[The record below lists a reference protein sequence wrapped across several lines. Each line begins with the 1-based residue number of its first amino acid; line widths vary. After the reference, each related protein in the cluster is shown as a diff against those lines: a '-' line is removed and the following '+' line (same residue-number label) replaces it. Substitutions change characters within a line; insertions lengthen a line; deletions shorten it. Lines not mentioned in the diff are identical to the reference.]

1 MQLVAALRRWAV
13 QPGAAASCCRRAE
26 WPQPWERLRT
36 AFSTLPLDVGA
47 SGNPGDAPARSAA
60 TAAASPPPPTSH
72 PAASGRQDGNGRKQ
86 PPSSLQQIQQH
97 MQEALGRGDCG
108 TVLRLLPSDS
118 AAAGWSPTDRAA
130 LYDLALQAAA
140 DSGDADE
147 ARRLVGRMWRRGVPV
162 GSVAH
167 TAVLR
172 ALCGVG
178 RHADA
183 LEYLRRVP
191 AKRQRTAMYSTLLRE
206 CNRQGAL
213 DVAQACY
220 SLFQRR
226 EHTPDASLTAEVV
239 RMLAASGD
247 AGAAEAAWLSAVA
260 ATQSDDDHARLH
272 AARVAMLAEAGRLE
286 AAVAALEA
294 MLDRFA
300 ALLPIDASFN
310 LTGGVRAEQQRQR
323 AVQPAPVWCMQQARN
338 AALAAAQSGGD
349 LGTARRITSL
359 ATMRGLPP
367 DLTTYHSLLSAALA
381 HGDGLAAVLEGVE
394 EMKRL
399 GMQPTRE
406 TFSILLKACSVEG
419 DPQAALAVFD
429 SMPAIGVSQTRV
441 HYNSL
446 LHTYSHAGDLQG
458 LDNVYRRMQAAGF
471 LPNSSTFHAL
481 LTSIRH
487 WATHEASSRAMGE
500 EGPSTQIERTMQR
513 QQAGE
518 MLARWV
524 ADLDA
529 APPCQLTTG
538 VFVSLLHAYSHAG
551 EILNV
556 LLLMR
561 DAFGCQLTQDTSQQ
575 LDEAYRSSSAEH
587 GGSSSGAAAESAATA
602 AAAGGEEQVV
612 VAGSGEAARDAAAG
626 GAAASSGEAA
636 AGGGSSSGSCEAGSS
651 GVAGRE
657 AQGPSLAAAAASS
670 GRLPSSSSS
679 SSGIDDGSGGGSIT
693 SSSGGDGGGDEI
705 ARSPLSRVT
714 LRRSQLAPS
723 LPIFNAAIS
732 ACTRVGRWHLADG
745 VALLHAMLAAGLQ
758 PDVYTYTSLISG
770 CASGKQAGLAQELW
784 RQMIERGIRPTIVTH
799 NAMLKVEV
807 FSHGVDAGAAFLQ
820 GMVQQGTQ
828 PDRVSWSTLLAAA
841 RYSKRGD
848 IARLAMAELGMR
860 QHESD
865 EGEGGTHT
873 AAAAAAAAAGDH
885 EAAAPEAAAAAS
897 EEDHRWHGYYS
908 QGDDDLDEW

>member
-13 QPGAAASCCRRAE
+13 QPGAAASCCRPAE
-26 WPQPWERLRT
+26 WPQPWERLRM

-47 SGNPGDAPARSAA
+47 SGNPDYAPARSAA
-60 TAAASPPPPTSH
+60 SAAASPPPPTSH
-72 PAASGRQDGNGRKQ
+72 PAPSGRQDGNARKQ

-108 TVLRLLPSDS
+108 TVLRLLPPDS
-118 AAAGWSPTDRAA
+118 AAVGWSPTDRAA

-247 AGAAEAAWLSAVA
+247 AHAAEAAWQSAVA

-310 LTGGVRAEQQRQR
+310 LTGGIPADRQRQR
-323 AVQPAPVWCMQQARN
+323 AVQPAPVWCLQQARN
-338 AALAAAQSGGD
+338 AALAAAQAGGD
-349 LGTARRITSL
+349 LGTARRITGL

-429 SMPAIGVSQTRV
+429 SMPASGVWQTRV
-441 HYNSL
+441 HCNSL
-446 LHTYSHAGDLQG
+446 LHTYSHAGDLQARLRPLLHPPLLLHFPPSVQG

-471 LPNSSTFHAL
+471 PPNSSTFHAL

-487 WATHEASSRAMGE
+487 WATHQASSRAAGE

-529 APPCQLTTG
+529 APPSQLTTG

-575 LDEAYRSSSAEH
+575 LDEAFRSSSAEH
-587 GGSSSGAAAESAATA
+587 GGSSSG
-602 AAAGGEEQVV
+602 
-612 VAGSGEAARDAAAG
+612 
-626 GAAASSGEAA
+626 EAA
-636 AGGGSSSGSCEAGSS
+636 AGGGGGGGSGEAGNS
-651 GVAGRE
+651 GAAGRE
-657 AQGPSLAAAAASS
+657 AQGPSLAAAATSS
-670 GRLPSSSSS
+670 HTPPSS
-679 SSGIDDGSGGGSIT
+679 SSGIDDRSRGGSNT
-693 SSSGGDGGGDEI
+693 SSSGGDGGGDGI

-770 CASGKQAGLAQELW
+770 CASGKQAGLARELW

-820 GMVQQGTQ
+820 GMARQGTQ

-860 QHESD
+860 QQESD
-865 EGEGGTHT
+865 DDGEGGTH

-885 EAAAPEAAAAAS
+885 EAAAPEAAAAAA
-897 EEDHRWHGYYS
+897 EDDHRWHGYYS